1 MQIKDL
7 TEMTIF
13 KQYIQTTP
21 PEWSKF
27 VCKCNLNFIYFMIWG
42 LSQKL
47 PSFFSALKCYAV
59 LSGSAYVWLFVTPCT
74 VAHQAPL
81 FMGILQARILEWVVM
96 PSSRGSYWPR
106 DQTLIPLLHWHAGS
120 FTTDITWKS
129 QSNNTKWYNHLEKLS
144 VS

>member
-59 LSGSAYVWLFVTPCT
+59 LSGSAYV
-74 VAHQAPL
+74 
-81 FMGILQARILEWVVM
+81 
-96 PSSRGSYWPR
+96 
-106 DQTLIPLLHWHAGS
+106 
-120 FTTDITWKS
+120 
-129 QSNNTKWYNHLEKLS
+129 
-144 VS
+144 